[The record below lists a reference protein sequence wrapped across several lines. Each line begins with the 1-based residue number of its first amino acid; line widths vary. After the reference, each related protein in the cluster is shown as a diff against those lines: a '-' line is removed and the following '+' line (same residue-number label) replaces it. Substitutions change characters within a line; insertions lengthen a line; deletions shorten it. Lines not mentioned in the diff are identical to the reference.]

1 MRALPLCLLLIA
13 GPLSSVARAAE
24 AHDAAP
30 FHVAL
35 SSGVG
40 FAYDGFGLRVD
51 VRWRRAGFFFSSG
64 PLGFPRTR
72 TDTIGIHE
80 SPALGSFA
88 AGARWYL
95 RDEGDG
101 LFCSAYAMRSESRVT
116 GPYVGSRR
124 LERSVHAAVTVGSR
138 WRWGGFF
145 LEASVGPVF
154 HYDKQYLADEP
165 GLSRD
170 ANVAY
175 NVGLL
180 YDTAQS
186 GSGWAFL
193 PTVDLGLGFE
203 F

>member
-1 MRALPLCLLLIA
+1 MRPHLASLAVCAVALAPAA
-13 GPLSSVARAAE
+13 GAAE
-24 AHDAAP
+24 TGEPAP

-35 SSGVG
+35 SSGIG
-40 FAYDGFGLRVD
+40 FAYDGVGVRLD
-51 VRWRRAGFFFSSG
+51 LRWRRAAVFFSSG
-64 PLGFPRTR
+64 PFGLAHTSTNFVGT
-72 TDTIGIHE
+72 HE

-88 AGARWYL
+88 AGVRWYFHE
-95 RDEGDG
+95 EGAE
-101 LFCSAYAMRSESRVT
+101 LFSNAYAMRSESRVT
-116 GPYVGSRR
+116 GPYVGDRR
-124 LERSVHAAVTVGSR
+124 LERSVHAAITIGSR

-165 GLSRD
+165 G
-170 ANVAY
+170 AAGETVAY

-180 YDTAQS
+180 YDTGRS

-193 PTVDLGLGFE
+193 PTVDLGFGFE